1 MIVDG
6 TRLELSSQSEEL
18 DPGVNEMDFS
28 VSVVSSNNGA
38 EVEGNDLWRLE
49 VFTAKDRDGI
59 KDKTVLQTQSLTP
72 NLASRNLRAGSQL
85 MFTNLAAEVDRNLV
99 NCQGKPYICVN
110 LYRGDRPS
118 VDFRLEGSSDG
129 ALTNCKEVSCAK
141 KR

>member
-99 NCQGKPYICVN
+99 NCQGKTYICVN
-110 LYRGDRPS
+110 LS
-118 VDFRLEGSSDG
+118 
-129 ALTNCKEVSCAK
+129 
-141 KR
+141 